1 MPPAPAITIWI
12 TNPPLD
18 RHALTGTWERLHSGS
33 PGLAQDTRTRPVR
46 RRSARPVGTTY
57 TLSQVPTHVPNACPF
72 PRSCRCKCSSPQTGH
87 VLPGSSAPEPWRK
100 LSPRTVGEAQ
110 PQNRGG
116 SSAPEPWRELS
127 PRTVEGAQPQN
138 RGGASLPLSHK
149 GPHASGWCDAQ
160 SLPLRRV
167 CGSPAPAPLSRPAF
181 GGKVF
186 EQVIELNEAIRVGP
200 DPIDPVSLWE
210 EGIRI

>member
-46 RRSARPVGTTY
+46 RGSARPVGTTY

-87 VLPGSSAPEPWRK
+87 VLPGSSAPEPWGK

-127 PRTVEGAQPQN
+127 PRTVGVPVYHFHTKG
-138 RGGASLPLSHK
+138 RMPLA
-149 GPHASGWCDAQ
+149 GVM
-160 SLPLRRV
+160 LRV
-167 CGSPAPAPLSRPAF
+167 CPSDACVEALPPAPLSRPAF

>member
-1 MPPAPAITIWI
+1 MSSHPAHVCAQSLKVCTMPPAPAITIWI

-46 RRSARPVGTTY
+46 RGSARPVGTTY

-110 PQNRGG
+110 PHIVKQKN
-116 SSAPEPWRELS
+116 S
-127 PRTVEGAQPQN
+127 P
-138 RGGASLPLSHK
+138 SLIIK
-149 GPHASGWCDAQ
+149 
-160 SLPLRRV
+160 
-167 CGSPAPAPLSRPAF
+167 
-181 GGKVF
+181 
-186 EQVIELNEAIRVGP
+186 
-200 DPIDPVSLWE
+200 
-210 EGIRI
+210 